1 MKANRKAIEKATMK
15 NAGAQA
21 FYAVMEEMDL
31 YLPISKFYS
40 MVKEKT
46 TLLLSVAGQVAYER
60 GVGTLND
67 EQVKTFIKMSA
78 LEPELVSGFW
88 ASLPSVIQFQNESE
102 EYEETGIRP
111 EHKKLWYG
119 ETFRAFPQEKDAVT
133 FLMSFMTDEEID
145 VISDAALE
153 KNLKFQER
161 KDKEKE
167 QLQKISEVFKK

>member
-1 MKANRKAIEKATMK
+1 MKANRKAIERATLK

-21 FYAVMEEMDL
+21 FYAILEEMDL
-31 YLPISKFYS
+31 YLPISKFYE
-40 MVKEKT
+40 MVKAKE

-60 GVGTLND
+60 GSGTITD
-67 EQVKTFIKMSA
+67 EQVKKFIKMSA

-88 ASLPSVIQFQNESE
+88 SSLPSVIQFLNEQE

-119 ETFRAFPQEKDAVT
+119 ETLRAFPQERDAIT
-133 FLMSFMTDEEID
+133 YLMSFMTDEELD
-145 VISDAALE
+145 VISDSALE

-167 QLQKISEVFKK
+167 QLRKISEVFKK